1 MIPAFGPSLCA
12 AGHQLWLFLDLL
24 PEHQPGLMDPSAPPT
39 DQVRTTQVCGGEI
52 PASQNLQHLKKSP
65 SKGVKNTQ
73 QNALLQQRKD
83 GSVRLIYST
92 KTDINYMNY
101 QDRQMLKP
109 VPKEFDMCGLT
120 NLKWASFL
128 SSDSTV
134 RTALTFDPTTEIAQR
149 HHKLNQIKRDELLY
163 QMRQL
168 ADPDTGDRFLYADYL
183 TVQVSDG
190 NGTIYEQTAICAA
203 VTRTDLKM
211 IREEDSRDL
220 GYGIF
225 QLSKP
230 RDIAIYPG
238 FDAESLYPDF
248 PSRAGLPVGYRKFL
262 MVYKDVES
270 KKDLI
275 ELQNEISASVRLY
288 SMRGV

>member
-1 MIPAFGPSLCA
+1 MGDSPPSATEILQDRVGVWAPNETRVSRERADPHINSGVRTQTRSAAVEVGVQAIEIETQLSEADFEFGFEFIPAFGPSLCA

-168 ADPDTGDRFLYADYL
+168 ADPNTGDRFLYADYL

-203 VTRTDLKM
+203 VTRT
-211 IREEDSRDL
+211 
-220 GYGIF
+220 
-225 QLSKP
+225 
-230 RDIAIYPG
+230 
-238 FDAESLYPDF
+238 
-248 PSRAGLPVGYRKFL
+248 V
-262 MVYKDVES
+262 
-270 KKDLI
+270 
-275 ELQNEISASVRLY
+275 SVLLW
-288 SMRGV
+288 